1 MTEEDEILEGV
12 QSLSP
17 LSALAPEDAAKLSAR
32 KQRFLLAVIGSGSLP
47 KAKKAEHI
55 TKAMWD
61 RWQTDE
67 DFVRVLGVVQ
77 NPVAMA
83 YNVYQVIIMA
93 AAVEHLKLLG
103 HPSVRVRQWAIE
115 RAQVMAGQ
123 MVKQDRSGIHIEG
136 QLNLA
141 DVRKLIE
148 ASAPQLPEGSTLSRS
163 PFAIVEGEIVNA
175 NSRETNG
182 GSPSSDEGTVIF
194 PE

>member
-47 KAKKAEHI
+47 QAKKSEHI

-93 AAVEHLKLLG
+93 AAVEHLK
-103 HPSVRVRQWAIE
+103 
-115 RAQVMAGQ
+115 
-123 MVKQDRSGIHIEG
+123 
-136 QLNLA
+136 
-141 DVRKLIE
+141 
-148 ASAPQLPEGSTLSRS
+148 
-163 PFAIVEGEIVNA
+163 
-175 NSRETNG
+175 
-182 GSPSSDEGTVIF
+182 
-194 PE
+194 